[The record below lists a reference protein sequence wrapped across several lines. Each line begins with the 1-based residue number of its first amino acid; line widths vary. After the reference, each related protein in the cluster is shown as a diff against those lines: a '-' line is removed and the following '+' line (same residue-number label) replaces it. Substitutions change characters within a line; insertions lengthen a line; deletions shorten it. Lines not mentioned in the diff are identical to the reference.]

1 MPKADIVLS
10 AQGLQK
16 SFASPAGPLVVL
28 RSVDLVVHAG
38 ESVSIRGSSG
48 SGKTTL
54 LQLLGGLDVADAG
67 EANFLLPGRG
77 LVPAHLN
84 LGKGVGFVFQN
95 YQLMP
100 ELNALENVL
109 LAAQVAGRPATGAD
123 AYALLESVGLG
134 GRVRHL
140 PSQLSGGECQR
151 VAIARALINRPS
163 VLLADE
169 PTGNLDRRTAE
180 AVFDLML
187 QLNRETKT
195 SFVIVTHDPRM
206 AERADRILELDD
218 GVLKP
223 FTRALS

>member
-1 MPKADIVLS
+1 MPEPTIVLS
-10 AQGLQK
+10 ARGLQK
-16 SFASPAGPLVVL
+16 SFASPAGPLAVL

-54 LQLLGGLDVADAG
+54 LQLLGGL
-67 EANFLLPGRG
+67 
-77 LVPAHLN
+77 VPARKN

-109 LAAQVAGRPATGAD
+109 LAAQVAGRPAA
-123 AYALLESVGLG
+123 AAEAQALLESVGLG
-134 GRVRHL
+134 SRLRHL
-140 PSQLSGGECQR
+140 PAQLSGGECQR

-169 PTGNLDRRTAE
+169 PTGNLDEATGAEVMRLLLEVVAQRGTAL
-180 AVFDLML
+180 VL
-187 QLNRETKT
+187 
-195 SFVIVTHDPRM
+195 VTHSREV
-206 AERADRILELDD
+206 AARTDRQWVLSN
-218 GVLKP
+218 GVLSP
-223 FTRALS
+223 A

>member
-1 MPKADIVLS
+1 
-10 AQGLQK
+10 
-16 SFASPAGPLVVL
+16 
-28 RSVDLVVHAG
+28 VHAG

-67 EANFLLPGRG
+67 EANFLLAGRG
-77 LVPAHLN
+77 LVPAHMN

-100 ELNALENVL
+100 ELNALENVR

-169 PTGNLDRRTAE
+169 PTGNLDEATGAEVMRLLLQVVAESGTAL
-180 AVFDLML
+180 VL
-187 QLNRETKT
+187 
-195 SFVIVTHDPRM
+195 VTHSREF
-206 AERADRILELDD
+206 AARTDRQW
-218 GVLKP
+218 VLSNGL
-223 FTRALS
+223 LSPA

>member
-1 MPKADIVLS
+1 
-10 AQGLQK
+10 
-16 SFASPAGPLVVL
+16 
-28 RSVDLVVHAG
+28 VHAG

-100 ELNALENVL
+100 ELNALENVR

-169 PTGNLDRRTAE
+169 PTGNLDEATGAEVMRLLLQVVAESGTAL
-180 AVFDLML
+180 VL
-187 QLNRETKT
+187 
-195 SFVIVTHDPRM
+195 VTHSREF
-206 AERADRILELDD
+206 AARTDRQWVLSN
-218 GVLKP
+218 GVLSP
-223 FTRALS
+223 A

>member
-1 MPKADIVLS
+1 MPEAEVVLS

-54 LQLLGGLDVADAG
+54 LQLLGGLDVADTG

-169 PTGNLDRRTAE
+169 PTGNLDEATGAEVMRLLLQVVAESGTAL
-180 AVFDLML
+180 VL
-187 QLNRETKT
+187 
-195 SFVIVTHDPRM
+195 VTHSREF
-206 AERADRILELDD
+206 AARTDRQWVLSN
-218 GVLKP
+218 GVLSP
-223 FTRALS
+223 A

>member
-1 MPKADIVLS
+1 MPEAEVVLS

-109 LAAQVAGRPATGAD
+109 LAAQVAGRSATGTD

-163 VLLADE
+163 ILLADE
-169 PTGNLDRRTAE
+169 PTGNLDEATGAEVMRLLLQVVAESGTAL
-180 AVFDLML
+180 VL
-187 QLNRETKT
+187 
-195 SFVIVTHDPRM
+195 VTHSREFAARTD
-206 AERADRILELDD
+206 LQWVLSN
-218 GVLKP
+218 GVLSP
-223 FTRALS
+223 A

>member
-1 MPKADIVLS
+1 MPEAEVVLS
-10 AQGLQK
+10 AQGLKK

-28 RSVDLVVHAG
+28 RSVDLVVHSG

-54 LQLLGGLDVADAG
+54 LQLLGGLDVADTG

-169 PTGNLDRRTAE
+169 PTGNLDEATGAEVMRLLLQVVAESGTAL
-180 AVFDLML
+180 VL
-187 QLNRETKT
+187 
-195 SFVIVTHDPRM
+195 VTHSREF
-206 AERADRILELDD
+206 AARTDRQWVLSN
-218 GVLKP
+218 GVLSP
-223 FTRALS
+223 A

>member
-1 MPKADIVLS
+1 MPEAEVVLS
-10 AQGLQK
+10 AQGLKK

-54 LQLLGGLDVADAG
+54 LQLLGGLDVADTG

-109 LAAQVAGRPATGAD
+109 LAAQVAGRPASGAD

-169 PTGNLDRRTAE
+169 PTGNLDEATGAEVMRLLLQVVAESGTAL
-180 AVFDLML
+180 VL
-187 QLNRETKT
+187 
-195 SFVIVTHDPRM
+195 VTHSREF
-206 AERADRILELDD
+206 AARTDRQWVLSN
-218 GVLKP
+218 GVLSP
-223 FTRALS
+223 A

>member
-1 MPKADIVLS
+1 
-10 AQGLQK
+10 
-16 SFASPAGPLVVL
+16 
-28 RSVDLVVHAG
+28 VHEG

-109 LAAQVAGRPATGAD
+109 LAAQVAGRPASGAD
-123 AYALLESVGLG
+123 ASALLESVGLG

-169 PTGNLDRRTAE
+169 PTGNLDEATGAEVMRLLLQVVAESGTALVLVTHSREFAARTARQW
-180 AVFDLML
+180 VLS
-187 QLNRETKT
+187 N
-195 SFVIVTHDPRM
+195 
-206 AERADRILELDD
+206 
-218 GVLKP
+218 GVLSP
-223 FTRALS
+223 A

>member
-1 MPKADIVLS
+1 MPEAEVVLS

-28 RSVDLVVHAG
+28 RSVDLVVHSG

-54 LQLLGGLDVADAG
+54 LQLLGGLDVADTG

-109 LAAQVAGRPATGAD
+109 LAAQVAGRPASGAD

-169 PTGNLDRRTAE
+169 PTGNLDEATGAEVMRLLLQVVAESGTAL
-180 AVFDLML
+180 VL
-187 QLNRETKT
+187 
-195 SFVIVTHDPRM
+195 VTHSREF
-206 AERADRILELDD
+206 AARTDRQWVLSN
-218 GVLKP
+218 GVLSP
-223 FTRALS
+223 A

>member
-1 MPKADIVLS
+1 MPEAEVVLS

-54 LQLLGGLDVADAG
+54 LQLLGGLDVADTG

-109 LAAQVAGRPATGAD
+109 LAAQVAGRPASGAD

-169 PTGNLDRRTAE
+169 PTGNLDEATGAEVMRLLLQVVAESGTAL
-180 AVFDLML
+180 VL
-187 QLNRETKT
+187 
-195 SFVIVTHDPRM
+195 VTHSREF
-206 AERADRILELDD
+206 AARTDRQWVLSN
-218 GVLKP
+218 GVLSP
-223 FTRALS
+223 A

>member
-1 MPKADIVLS
+1 MPEAEVVLS

-16 SFASPAGPLVVL
+16 SFASPAGPLEVL
-28 RSVDLVVHAG
+28 RSVDLVVHSG

-54 LQLLGGLDVADAG
+54 LQLLGGLDVADTG

-169 PTGNLDRRTAE
+169 PTGNLDEATGAEVMRLLLQVVAESGTAL
-180 AVFDLML
+180 VL
-187 QLNRETKT
+187 
-195 SFVIVTHDPRM
+195 VTHSREF
-206 AERADRILELDD
+206 AARTDRQWVLSN
-218 GVLKP
+218 GVLSP
-223 FTRALS
+223 A

>member
-1 MPKADIVLS
+1 MPEAEVVLS
-10 AQGLQK
+10 AQGLKK

-109 LAAQVAGRPATGAD
+109 LAAQVACRPASGAD

-169 PTGNLDRRTAE
+169 PTGNLDEATGAEVMRLLLQVVAESGTAL
-180 AVFDLML
+180 VL
-187 QLNRETKT
+187 
-195 SFVIVTHDPRM
+195 VTHSREF
-206 AERADRILELDD
+206 AARTDRQWVLSN
-218 GVLKP
+218 GVLSP
-223 FTRALS
+223 A

>member
-1 MPKADIVLS
+1 MPEAEVVLS

-109 LAAQVAGRPATGAD
+109 LAAQVAGRPASGAD

-169 PTGNLDRRTAE
+169 PTGNLDEATGAEVMRLLLQVVAESGTAL
-180 AVFDLML
+180 VL
-187 QLNRETKT
+187 
-195 SFVIVTHDPRM
+195 VTHSREF
-206 AERADRILELDD
+206 AARTDRQWVLSN
-218 GVLKP
+218 GVLSP
-223 FTRALS
+223 A

>member
-1 MPKADIVLS
+1 MPEAEVVLS
-10 AQGLQK
+10 AQGLKK

-28 RSVDLVVHAG
+28 RSVDLVVHSG

-54 LQLLGGLDVADAG
+54 LQLLGGLDVADTG

-109 LAAQVAGRPATGAD
+109 LAAQVAGRPASGAD

-169 PTGNLDRRTAE
+169 PTGNLDEATGAEVMRLLLQVVAESGTAL
-180 AVFDLML
+180 VL
-187 QLNRETKT
+187 
-195 SFVIVTHDPRM
+195 VTHSREF
-206 AERADRILELDD
+206 AARTDRQWVLSN
-218 GVLKP
+218 GVLSP
-223 FTRALS
+223 A